1 MRRLSKHPVQHH
13 PRRLPFDSQPFEML
27 SIALTGNIGAGKS
40 TVAGLFRQWGATII
54 DADELVREAQAP
66 GQPVLKA
73 IAERFGAELIRA
85 DGSLDRAALRARV
98 LANPEA
104 LADLNRIVHPQVHR
118 RRLEL
123 LDEARTRGDRIV
135 VSDIP
140 LLFEADDP
148 GAFDAV
154 VLVDAPE
161 MVRRARLLAS
171 RALSP
176 VEADRMMV
184 AQLSST
190 PKRARSDYVID
201 NDGDLPALERAARAV
216 WDALLARA

>member
-1 MRRLSKHPVQHH
+1 
-13 PRRLPFDSQPFEML
+13 ML
-27 SIALTGNIGAGKS
+27 SVALTGNIGAGKS
-40 TVAGLFRQWGATII
+40 TVAGLFKQWGATVI
-54 DADELVREAQAP
+54 DADQLAREAQAP

-73 IAERFGAELIRA
+73 IAERFGAQLIRA

-98 LANPEA
+98 LADPAA
-104 LADLNRIVHPQVHR
+104 LADLNRIVHPEVHR

-123 LDEARTRGDRIV
+123 LGEARVRGDRIV

-161 MVRRARLLAS
+161 MVRQARLLAS
-171 RALSP
+171 RVLSP
-176 VEADRMMV
+176 VEADRMMATQV
-184 AQLSST
+184 SST

-201 NDGDLPALERAARAV
+201 NDSDLPALEHAARAV
-216 WDALLARA
+216 WEVLLARA

>member
-1 MRRLSKHPVQHH
+1 M
-13 PRRLPFDSQPFEML
+13 
-27 SIALTGNIGAGKS
+27 
-40 TVAGLFRQWGATII
+40 
-54 DADELVREAQAP
+54 
-66 GQPVLKA
+66 
-73 IAERFGAELIRA
+73 
-85 DGSLDRAALRARV
+85 V
-98 LANPEA
+98 LADPRA
-104 LADLNRIVHPQVHR
+104 LADLNRIVHPEVHR

-123 LDEARTRGDRIV
+123 LGEARARGDRIV

-176 VEADRMMV
+176 EEVGRMMG

-201 NDGDLPALERAARAV
+201 NDGNLAAVERATRAV
-216 WDALLARA
+216 WEALLARA

>member
-1 MRRLSKHPVQHH
+1 VVN
-13 PRRLPFDSQPFEML
+13 FML
-27 SIALTGNIGAGKS
+27 SVALTGNIGAGKT
-40 TVAGLFRQWGATII
+40 TVAELFHAWGGTII
-54 DADELVREAQAP
+54 DADRLVREAQAP
-66 GQPVLKA
+66 GQAVLRA
-73 IAERFGAELIRA
+73 IAERFGAKLIRA
-85 DGSLDRAALRARV
+85 DGKLDRAALRAAV
-98 LANPEA
+98 LADSAA
-104 LADLNRIVHPQVHR
+104 LADLNRIVHPEVHR
-118 RRLEL
+118 RRLQL
-123 LDEARTRGDRIV
+123 LGEARARGDLIV

-161 MVRRARLLAS
+161 TVRRARLLAS

-176 VEADRMMV
+176 EDVDRMMA

-201 NDGDLPALERAARAV
+201 NDGDLPVLERAARAV
-216 WDALLARA
+216 WEALLARA